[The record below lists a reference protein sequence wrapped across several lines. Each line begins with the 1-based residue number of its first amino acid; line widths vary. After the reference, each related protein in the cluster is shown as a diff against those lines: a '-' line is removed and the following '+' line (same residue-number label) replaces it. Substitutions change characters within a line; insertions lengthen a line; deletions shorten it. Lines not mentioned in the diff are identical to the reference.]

1 MKDFQL
7 IFREDLI
14 NKNKN
19 KSKKKINIELNKIKN
34 RVESSK
40 LMKKL
45 STFNEVDLSK
55 VLNSIIIQTI
65 NENANKLYH
74 NAIFFINLNKLI
86 NNQLVLTSNQNAYC
100 EYCFLHSDKLN
111 IKNVTIQ
118 HGFTT
123 GFSNLGPP
131 SPEYMRRGS
140 DNYNYFVFSKPIAE
154 FQEKQKKIFSSHLN
168 FYSTGSASSLK
179 HLDKKNKK
187 IINRKTINVCY
198 VFGDITSDTKFH
210 RGRYSDILQYKFI
223 SNLVDKFSKQK
234 NIHFYIKCGYSV
246 ESEIPNLLNKIKNI
260 PNISIISSTKLL
272 SKKIHNMDLFI
283 ISNLST
289 PLREILATNKSL
301 LIYQNNSTRDET
313 SIFNEL
319 LDKRATVIE
328 NMKDLNRYLDDF
340 IIQGRNSKILS
351 ELKSNNNIFF
361 NTYCLEEDS
370 DPVLNIENNIHN
382 LLNKNQ

>member
-1 MKDFQL
+1 MQKIKLKAHEYFTYHSNKFYLLDETKVFNYYRYRISHTEFYKNLDNILTPYVENIREKKLNMFIGVDKPERFEVFKHTYNIGLDKDSYLAYSGFSSTYSDND
-7 IFREDLI
+7 ISSDLI
-14 NKNKN
+14 
-19 KSKKKINIELNKIKN
+19 
-34 RVESSK
+34 
-40 LMKKL
+40 
-45 STFNEVDLSK
+45 D
-55 VLNSIIIQTI
+55 
-65 NENANKLYH
+65 
-74 NAIFFINLNKLI
+74 
-86 NNQLVLTSNQNAYC
+86 
-100 EYCFLHSDKLN
+100 
-111 IKNVTIQ
+111 
-118 HGFTT
+118 
-123 GFSNLGPP
+123 
-131 SPEYMRRGS
+131 GS
-140 DNYNYFVFSKPIAE
+140 
-154 FQEKQKKIFSSHLN
+154 LN